1 MIKGMTS
8 INKIGKLKIHKNILA
23 AFLVWFLIS
32 VLWGIFN
39 INMEAMSL
47 HIILKTNFLSA
58 LPQMLIFI
66 EVAVLYAIISMLRTR
81 IFLAFLSIYTVY
93 IDALNMSAVIIYIIY
108 GNYFYAIFWAFMWIL
123 LTTSIICFTIS
134 ANHSILK
141 HRLVKINQ
149 QKSSEY
155 FKYQIK
161 LLKNVLVPGIISS
174 FLYTIL
180 NSCIR

>member
-1 MIKGMTS
+1 
-8 INKIGKLKIHKNILA
+8 
-23 AFLVWFLIS
+23 
-32 VLWGIFN
+32 
-39 INMEAMSL
+39 MSL

-108 GNYFYAIFWAFMWIL
+108 GNYFYAIFLAFMWIL

-149 QKSSEY
+149 QK
-155 FKYQIK
+155 
-161 LLKNVLVPGIISS
+161 
-174 FLYTIL
+174 
-180 NSCIR
+180 